1 MSHELAASLKAIPYY
16 EYGEKPKE
24 GSEYWNEME
33 RSEIPGRGVDLDY
46 TQTFEAGRAL
56 DFASGDR
63 LPSDRN
69 TPFDLGAAMENTEGK
84 FLDELYGNDR
94 DAQLGQGE
102 DPSVAGALARG
113 EDTTIWG
120 LDLRRV
126 TPNEDWDVR
135 SEEFYEHMTK
145 GDVDWASYRNDE
157 RYQKAFKALGYEIE
171 GLGTDAVPSKQGVSW
186 IRHANK
192 SLGGDVYG
200 KNIYGSGQWKWN
212 SDYDE
217 DHIVKVG
224 KDLYIDGTRQERLSE
239 KYAQGKG
246 RLQINH
252 SFKPLAQIQQK
263 KAQVVRPDLKI
274 DKVSVQRPTNL
285 PASFGKV

>member
-1 MSHELAASLKAIPYY
+1 MSHEMTASLKAIPYY
-16 EYGEKPKE
+16 EYGDAPKE
-24 GSEYWNEME
+24 GSEYWAEME
-33 RSEIPGRGVDLDY
+33 RSEIPGRGVDLSYD
-46 TQTFEAGRAL
+46 QTFEAGRAF

-63 LPSDRN
+63 KPSDRH
-69 TPFDLGAAMENTEGK
+69 TPFDLGEAMENTEGK
-84 FLDELYGNDR
+84 FLDELYGTDR

-113 EDTTIWG
+113 EDTTVWG

-126 TPNEDWDVR
+126 TPNEAWDVR
-135 SEEFYEHMTK
+135 SAEFYEHTTK
-145 GDVDWASYRNDE
+145 GEVDWASYRNDT
-157 RYQKAFKALGYEIE
+157 RYQKAFETLGYKIE
-171 GLGTDAVPSKQGVSW
+171 GLGTDAVPSKQGVAW

-192 SLGGDVYG
+192 ALAGDVYG
-200 KNIYGSGQWKWN
+200 KSTYGSGQWKWN

-224 KDLYIDGTRQERLSE
+224 NDLYIDGTRQERLSE

-252 SFKPLAQIQQK
+252 SFKPLAKINQK
-263 KAQVVRPDLKI
+263 KAQVVRPDLNI
-274 DKVSVQRPTNL
+274 SKVSVQRPANL
-285 PASFGKV
+285 PSSWGAA

>member
-1 MSHELAASLKAIPYY
+1 MSHEREQSLKAIPYY

-24 GSEYWNEME
+24 GSAYWNEME

-46 TQTFEAGRAL
+46 TQTFEAGRSF
-56 DFASGDR
+56 DYASGDR
-63 LPSDRN
+63 LPSDRH
-69 TPFDLGAAMENTEGK
+69 TPFDLGAAMENAEGK
-84 FLDELYGNDR
+84 FLDELYGTDR

-113 EDTTIWG
+113 EDTTVWG

-126 TPNEDWDVR
+126 TPNESWDVR
-135 SEEFYEHMTK
+135 SEEFYEHITK
-145 GDVDWASYRNDE
+145 GDVDWASYRSDE

-171 GLGTDAVPSKQGVSW
+171 GLGTDAVPSKQGVAW

-192 SLGGDVYG
+192 ALAGETSV
-200 KNIYGSGQWKWN
+200 YGSGNWKWHD
-212 SDYDE
+212 DYDE

-246 RLQINH
+246 RLEINH
-252 SFKPLAQIQQK
+252 NFKPLAQIQQK
-263 KAQVVRPDLKI
+263 QAKVVRPDLKI
-274 DKVSVQRPTNL
+274 DKVSVHRPANL
-285 PASFGKV
+285 PASFGEV